1 MKDPYIQPNGTLKN
15 RLGIK
20 EYEELNNAEK
30 DIGFVKLI
38 DIGESFKQKYN
49 KEYLKSLHK
58 HIFEDIFDWAGDFRT
73 VPLEKIEIVI
83 PGLSLQYSLP
93 KDIDKDLDQ
102 AFEVL
107 KNMEWSGKNL
117 DQIVPEFTRK
127 LARIWRVHP
136 FRDGNTR
143 TTLAFAENYARE
155 HGFPMDMGILLDN
168 LTRIKN
174 EQGKV
179 TRYSIRD
186 KFVLAALDDKDY
198 PEPEYLERLIKQ
210 SIQMGIEKEKEKHN
224 ILLGTQKNDDEL
236 TI

>member
-102 AFEVL
+102 AFEDL
-107 KNMEWSGKNL
+107 NNMVWSGKNL

>member
-1 MKDPYIQPNGTLKN
+1 MKDPYIQSNGTLKN

-38 DIGESFKQKYN
+38 DINEAFKQKYN

-58 HIFEDIFDWAGDFRT
+58 HIFEDIFDWAGEFRT
-73 VPLEKIEIVI
+73 VPIEKIEIVI

-93 KDIDKDLDQ
+93 KDINKDLDA
-102 AFEVL
+102 AFEDL
-107 KNMEWSGKNL
+107 DNMEWSGKNL

-127 LARIWRVHP
+127 LARIWRIHP

-143 TTLAFAENYARE
+143 TTLAFAESYARE
-155 HGFPMDMGILLDN
+155 HGFPMDMGSLLDN

-179 TRYSIRD
+179 IRYSIRD

-198 PEPEYLERLIKQ
+198 PEPEHLEKLIKQ
-210 SIQMGIEKEKEKHN
+210 SIQIGIEKEKEKHDK
-224 ILLGTQKNDDEL
+224 LLGIHKGDNEL
-236 TI
+236 SI

>member
-15 RLGIK
+15 KLGIK
-20 EYEELNNAEK
+20 EYDELNSAEK

-49 KEYLKSLHK
+49 KEYLKSIHK
-58 HIFEDIFDWAGDFRT
+58 HIFEDIFDWAGEFRT
-73 VPLEKIEIVI
+73 VPIEKIEIVI
-83 PGLSLQYSLP
+83 PGISLQYSAP
-93 KDIDKDLDQ
+93 KNIDKDLDK
-102 AFEVL
+102 AFDDL
-107 KNMEWSGKNL
+107 NNMVWAGKNL

-127 LARIWRVHP
+127 LARIWRIHP

-155 HGFPMDMGILLDN
+155 HGFPMEIAVLLDN
-168 LTRIKN
+168 LTRIKD
-174 EQGKV
+174 ESGKV

-198 PEPEYLERLIKQ
+198 PEPEHLERLIKQ
-210 SIQMGIEKEKEKHN
+210 SIQVGIEREKEKHN
-224 ILLGTQKNDDEL
+224 MLLGRQKDDEL
-236 TI
+236 TL

>member
-15 RLGIK
+15 KLGIK
-20 EYEELNNAEK
+20 EYDELNSAEK

-49 KEYLKSLHK
+49 KEYLKSIHK
-58 HIFEDIFDWAGDFRT
+58 HIFEDIFDRAGEFRT

-83 PGLSLQYSLP
+83 PGLSLQYSAP
-93 KDIDKDLDQ
+93 KDIDKDLDK
-102 AFEVL
+102 AFDDL
-107 KNMEWSGKNL
+107 NNMVWTGKSL

-127 LARIWRVHP
+127 LAKIWRIHP

-143 TTLAFAENYARE
+143 TTLAFAENYAKE
-155 HGFPMDMGILLDN
+155 HGFPMEMEVLLNN
-168 LTRIKN
+168 LSRIKN
-174 EQGKV
+174 EYGKV

-198 PEPEYLERLIKQ
+198 PEPEHLERLIKQ
-210 SIQMGIEKEKEKHN
+210 SFQFGIEREKKKHN
-224 ILLGTQKNDDEL
+224 MLLGKQKDDEER
-236 TI
+236 